1 MPFRWMPGAS
11 PGMTERVCYVC
22 VDALDVDDE
31 PSREMT
37 GMSSEHIVKSFDDQL
52 RRLENLIAEMGG
64 LAEAQLA
71 DAIDAMSK
79 RDLDKAARVTA
90 DDQRIDDLEL
100 LVDQEAIAMLALRQP
115 MAKDLREIVGALRA
129 ASMLERIGDYAKNV
143 AKRTAALVETPPVT
157 SAQTVVRLGLL
168 AQELIKD
175 VLDAYIARDAE
186 KADLVRQRDKELDA
200 LHTSIFRE
208 LLTYMMEDP
217 RNITACTHLLF
228 IAKNIERIGDHATN
242 IAEVVMFVVQGRTPA
257 DQRPK
262 DDVTSFTV
270 LQA

>member
-1 MPFRWMPGAS
+1 
-11 PGMTERVCYVC
+11 
-22 VDALDVDDE
+22 
-31 PSREMT
+31 
-37 GMSSEHIVKSFDDQL
+37 MSSEHIVKSFDDQL

-64 LAEAQLA
+64 LAEAQLS

-90 DDQRIDDLEL
+90 EDQRIDDLEL

-129 ASMLERIGDYAKNV
+129 ASMLERIGD
-143 AKRTAALVETPPVT
+143 
-157 SAQTVVRLGLL
+157 
-168 AQELIKD
+168 
-175 VLDAYIARDAE
+175 
-186 KADLVRQRDKELDA
+186 
-200 LHTSIFRE
+200 
-208 LLTYMMEDP
+208 
-217 RNITACTHLLF
+217 
-228 IAKNIERIGDHATN
+228 HATN
-242 IAEVVMFVVQGRTPA
+242 IAEVVIFVVRGRTPG

>member
-1 MPFRWMPGAS
+1 
-11 PGMTERVCYVC
+11 MT
-22 VDALDVDDE
+22 
-31 PSREMT
+31 
-37 GMSSEHIVKSFDDQL
+37 SEHIVKSFDEQL
-52 RRLENLIAEMGG
+52 KRLENLIAEMGG

-79 RDLDKAARVTA
+79 RDIEKAARITA
-90 DDQRIDDLEL
+90 EDQRIDELEM
-100 LVDQEAIAMLALRQP
+100 LVDHEAIAMLALRQP
-115 MAKDLREIVGALRA
+115 MATDLREIVGALKA

-143 AKRTAALVETPPVT
+143 AKRTAALVETPPVP
-157 SAQTVVRLGLL
+157 SVQTVVRLGML
-168 AQELIKD
+168 AQEMIKD
-175 VLDAYIARDAE
+175 VLDAYIARDPE
-186 KADLVRQRDKELDA
+186 EADLVRQRDKELDA

-242 IAEVVMFVVQGRTPA
+242 IAEVIMFVVQGRTP
-257 DQRPK
+257 DEERPK
-262 DDVTSFTV
+262 SDVASYTV